1 MYPCLHDSCTY
12 FQNNLKTYSHRHRLS
27 LHACFSNV
35 VDEPKIYPDAAPHL
49 HQFGRPE
56 PSRGRRGRVLHDG
69 REGESVRHF
78 EEDDII
84 TELAK

>member
-1 MYPCLHDSCTY
+1 MTHVGFAFMSMSSC
-12 FQNNLKTYSHRHRLS
+12 FCN
-27 LHACFSNV
+27 A
-35 VDEPKIYPDAAPHL
+35 VDEPIIPPDAAPHV
-49 HQFGRPE
+49 HKFGRPE

-69 REGESVRHF
+69 REGESDRHF

>member
-1 MYPCLHDSCTY
+1 M
-12 FQNNLKTYSHRHRLS
+12 S

-35 VDEPKIYPDAAPHL
+35 VDELIILSDAAPHL

-56 PSRGRRGRVLHDG
+56 PSGGRRGRVLHDG
-69 REGESVRHF
+69 REGESDRRF

>member
-1 MYPCLHDSCTY
+1 M
-12 FQNNLKTYSHRHRLS
+12 S
-27 LHACFSNV
+27 LHAYFCYA
-35 VDEPKIYPDAAPHL
+35 VDKPNNYPDAAPHL

-56 PSRGRRGRVLHDG
+56 PSGGRRGRVLHDG
-69 REGESVRHF
+69 REGESDRKI